1 MKNLLVFLLVL
12 TFAGACSPINQ
23 TVDDETNVLSE
34 TNTETKVEN
43 TEEKR
48 DSIMDFGQEFQPPH
62 YQIDE
67 FIIKTSKDQKVRFE
81 IDYTIDQSLYKFL
94 AIEKPEYYFFIEY
107 PENTEIFEEKKTTN
121 YVKGQVIGD
130 NTTEMNYKI
139 VFEESLKDLT
149 ESEKKELNT
158 VFEGYKLII
167 TNKDKYPIHIIDDI
181 YHYTSYDPD
190 LSQTIDSN

>member
-12 TFAGACSPINQ
+12 TFAAACSPINQ

-67 FIIKTSKDQKVRFE
+67 FIIKTSKDPKIRFE

-94 AIEKPEYYFFIEY
+94 ATEKPEYYFFIEY
-107 PENTEIFEEKKTTN
+107 PENTDIFEEKKTTN

-167 TNKDKYPIHIIDDI
+167 TNKDKHPIHIIDDI